1 MNKIVCLDDIKIS
14 NELPLT
20 LIGGLNVIEN
30 EDLTIK
36 TASYFNKICNK
47 LKINLIFKAS
57 YDKANR
63 SSINSYRGP
72 GIDKGLEI
80 LSEVKHKFNLKIIT
94 DIHSV
99 EDAVKASKVCDVI
112 QLPAFLAR
120 QTDIIEAIAKTGKV
134 VNIKKPQFMSPSQMF
149 NLIEKFKYFGNNNLL
164 ICERGTCF
172 GYDNLIVDM
181 LGFGVMKKTCRNTP
195 IIFDATHSLQQRSAD
210 DKTSGGRRSQI
221 FDLAKAGVAIK
232 IAGLFIESHPDPDK
246 ALCDGPSAIPLN
258 KLEIFLKNVIEL
270 DKFVKNQE
278 EILID

>member
-120 QTDIIEAIAKTGKV
+120 QTDIVEAIARTGKV
-134 VNIKKPQFMSPSQMF
+134 VNIKKPQFMSPSQMY

-221 FDLAKAGVAIK
+221 FDLAKAGVALK